1 MGIGSS
7 LRSTA
12 ARTVAGHRHRDR
24 IASLP
29 MSAIIG
35 RTIQRAVRRRTRLRS
50 VAWLCALLAVA
61 CATAHESAKPAAT
74 AVVAPSLEPQ
84 PAAPTEPEATSMTA
98 AIGPTGAEP
107 EASVPGL
114 EASQSELESS
124 EPDSLSEL
132 GVAAFMGDGRKV
144 DALLAG
150 GADVNRRERLG
161 ATALTLA
168 LGNSQDEPKCC
179 EHAERQRLAQMMVR
193 AQRKLRIARTLV
205 EHGADVTGSD
215 RLDLTPLH
223 YAVMAHGREP
233 DVIAIMELLIAH
245 GADVNR
251 RTQPYGRSPLE
262 WAIEGSPERVACL
275 LRHGA
280 DPSIVTHEGKTLLEV
295 AEARGNASIVEQ
307 LKLAL
312 AERARK

>member
-1 MGIGSS
+1 VGPAGS
-7 LRSTA
+7 
-12 ARTVAGHRHRDR
+12 
-24 IASLP
+24 
-29 MSAIIG
+29 
-35 RTIQRAVRRRTRLRS
+35 
-50 VAWLCALLAVA
+50 
-61 CATAHESAKPAAT
+61 
-74 AVVAPSLEPQ
+74 
-84 PAAPTEPEATSMTA
+84 
-98 AIGPTGAEP
+98 EP
-107 EASVPGL
+107 EASVSEL
-114 EASQSELESS
+114 EASQPEPA

-132 GVAAFMGDGRKV
+132 GAAAFSGDERKV
-144 DALLAG
+144 DALLTR
-150 GADVNRRERLG
+150 GADVNQRERDG

-168 LGNSQDEPKCC
+168 LGTYQDEPKCC
-179 EHAERQRLAQMMVR
+179 EHAAKQRLAQTTDR

-205 EHGADVTGSD
+205 EHGADVTTAD

-223 YAVMAHGREP
+223 YAVVAHGREP
-233 DVIAIMELLIAH
+233 DVIAIMELLIAR

-262 WAIEGSPERVACL
+262 GAIRKSPERVSCL